1 VVARDEAHDALR
13 GAVGLRQLGAAAGMV
28 EIARERRVAAREANP
43 HERSEPREQHS
54 RDPMPEPGARGLRP
68 VVQETRDDEFVIRTK
83 LAQDAR
89 GLRRVTVVRA
99 GGPEI
104 ADRLLDT
111 MEYRT
116 QNLHVPISVVEMKHA
131 GPKTTVLK
139 IRAPK
144 NKSRSNRIGPYC

>member
-1 VVARDEAHDALR
+1 MVTRDEAHDAVR
-13 GAVGLRQLGAAAGMV
+13 GAVALRQFGAAAGMV

-54 RDPMPEPGARGLRP
+54 PDPMPEPGGRGLRP

-89 GLRRVTVVRA
+89 SLRRVTVVRA

-104 ADRLLDT
+104 ADCLLDT
-111 MEYRT
+111 MEHRT
-116 QNLHVPISVVEMKHA
+116 QNPGPAKSRARNRA
-131 GPKTTVLK
+131 GPNTTVLNT
-139 IRAPK
+139 RAPK
-144 NKSRSNRIGPYC
+144 TRRSSRRIGPYCW